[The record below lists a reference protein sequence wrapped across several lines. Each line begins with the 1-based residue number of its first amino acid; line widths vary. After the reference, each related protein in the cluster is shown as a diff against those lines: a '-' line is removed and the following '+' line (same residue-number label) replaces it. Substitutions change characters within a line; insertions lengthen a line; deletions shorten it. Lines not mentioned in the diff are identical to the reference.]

1 MINVEEI
8 SQIVNKR
15 NRMKKE
21 TYKELYKQIT
31 RKIRRAVETGRK
43 KVITQVPSFVVG
55 YPTFDRM
62 KSISYLK
69 RQLEIAGFDVIVL
82 GEYELSITWK
92 VKKINSESPVCE
104 SMEDF
109 PTLVNLKKVAN
120 QYRRNAQNA

>member
-21 TYKELYKQIT
+21 TYTELYKQIT

-43 KVITQVPSFVVG
+43 KVVTQIPSFVVG

-62 KSISYLK
+62 KALSYLK
-69 RQLEIAGFDVIVL
+69 RQLEIAGFDIIIL

-92 VKKINSESPVCE
+92 VKKINRDSSVSET
-104 SMEDF
+104 MEDF
-109 PTLVNLKKVAN
+109 PTLVNLKKAAN
-120 QYRRNAQNA
+120 HYRRNAQNA